1 MFKIKYWIFIRVSI
15 PIFQIRLDCS
25 KLKGNGVRLT
35 VSWHGKLVR
44 SVWANPQ
51 MKVVHS
57 VHTWPRRKPQSHPIT
72 ITLGQAVEPR
82 GKSRRN
88 LKKETKTSTERARE
102 NDLRR
107 RRRRR
112 QMASRWDRWS
122 PAERFLHASR
132 SGNPNLCLFLEKR
145 FCILIKP

>member
-72 ITLGQAVEPR
+72 ITLEQAVEPR

-88 LKKETKTSTERARE
+88 LKKETKKQRPPQSEREKMISDVGEDEDKWLAAGIAGLQQNAFYMHRA
-102 NDLRR
+102 LVTLTFVCF
-107 RRRRR
+107 
-112 QMASRWDRWS
+112 SRKDF
-122 PAERFLHASR
+122 AY
-132 SGNPNLCLFLEKR
+132 
-145 FCILIKP
+145 